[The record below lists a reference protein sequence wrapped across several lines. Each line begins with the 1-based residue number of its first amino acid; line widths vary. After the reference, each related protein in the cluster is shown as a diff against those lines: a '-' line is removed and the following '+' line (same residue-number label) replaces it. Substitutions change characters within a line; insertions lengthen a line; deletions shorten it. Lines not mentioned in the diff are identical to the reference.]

1 MMTSKRPSLHSLL
14 FIINGISKSS
24 LLRISI
30 SPEKKASVPKPW
42 TQTVARDYLDIAHA
56 QERSHVFLSCCFA
69 CSDPK
74 EE

>member
-14 FIINGISKSS
+14 FIINGISKCS
-24 LLRISI
+24 LLRK
-30 SPEKKASVPKPW
+30 KKASVPKPW